1 MLRTCMRLLKD
12 IDLREQMIRVRQRC
26 MRRQI
31 VKISRACILM
41 ILGIGGLEAGLI
53 LLIL

>member
-1 MLRTCMRLLKD
+1 MFYSCMRLLKD
-12 IDLREQMIRVRQRC
+12 IDLREQIILVRRRC

-31 VKISRACILM
+31 VKFSGACVLT